1 MYSAV
6 SHGLENLEKCAE
18 VLRKQGRD
26 EIDSLAAATP
36 FLRIA
41 SLVGCGWMCLRMASV
56 ANTESAFDQRKRNT
70 VEFFVTHLMTE
81 IYWLADQVMSGAS
94 GLYELEDEIFIGN

>member
-1 MYSAV
+1 
-6 SHGLENLEKCAE
+6 
-18 VLRKQGRD
+18 
-26 EIDSLAAATP
+26 
-36 FLRIA
+36 
-41 SLVGCGWMCLRMASV
+41 MCLRMASV